1 MQVHF
6 LSNCLLHSNGLTLE
20 IKLSDPSSALLAIQI
35 LSNIHNETSKLG
47 PMAINLTEGK
57 QTEHESKSFRR
68 Q

>member
-1 MQVHF
+1 MQAHS
-6 LSNCLLHSNGLTLE
+6 LSNCLLHGNGLTLE
-20 IKLSDPSSALLAIQI
+20 TKLSDPNRALLAIQI

-47 PMAINLTEGK
+47 PMAIKLTEGK